1 MDFAHGWYQLLFSCR
16 RVKIYQWILPLH
28 HLHRKA
34 INRRKY
40 NTATH
45 VLVLLV
51 ILTLTIML
59 DGSSASSFNICMESS
74 QFLYYP
80 EHFTQRGYNTGG
92 SLKNF
97 WYTTSKAALNAIDK
111 YSLQFTWNII
121 KYYFSNLSRSFICE
135 SLSKKTSQEIVEAMT
150 NYREYILAI
159 LTPTRFIFQLYGDS
173 FSYTLEVTFYVGSLP
188 VRNSSPGAM
197 LIC

>member
-1 MDFAHGWYQLLFSCR
+1 
-16 RVKIYQWILPLH
+16 
-28 HLHRKA
+28 
-34 INRRKY
+34 
-40 NTATH
+40 
-45 VLVLLV
+45 
-51 ILTLTIML
+51 ML

-74 QFLYYP
+74 QFLYHP

-121 KYYFSNLSRSFICE
+121 KYYFSNLSRSFIGE

-173 FSYTLEVTFYVGSLP
+173 FSYTLE
-188 VRNSSPGAM
+188 
-197 LIC
+197 